1 MKIKILLAPSLIV
14 LIIVAIIWYVY
25 PAYTNGIDGVKEKNQ
40 KSLSQK
46 QLMEKLDSSSRN
58 AAKLVAELEIDSP
71 DNALVYGYIPKNKE
85 EERIIENLNVLAKDS
100 ALSVLNISVLEEKKD
115 SSASAQ
121 EATENVPVDP
131 FSAVNIT
138 APIQAPVTPKA
149 VPKSLKVSLSLVGDY
164 ANIKNLL
171 EKVQKLKRFNAVST
185 LEIKTLLKEDQSV
198 SESLQADIVLEFNY
212 LSELKR
218 LVDGDIN
225 NAVFSAG
232 AFSKTAIDKI
242 RDNRSI
248 EVSTVIPGEKGGNNP
263 FIIAK

>member
-40 KSLSQK
+40 KLLSQN
-46 QLMEKLDSSSRN
+46 QLMEKLDSSSNN
-58 AAKLVAELEIDSP
+58 AAKLVAELETDSP

-100 ALSVLNISVLEEKKD
+100 ALSVLNISILEEKKA
-115 SSASAQ
+115 SSASTQ
-121 EATENVPVDP
+121 EVVENVPVNP
-131 FSAVNIT
+131 FSAKSASPVK
-138 APIQAPVTPKA
+138 APVTPKA
-149 VPKSLKVSLSLVGDY
+149 VPSSLKVSLSLVGDY

-171 EKVQKLKRFNAVST
+171 EKVQKLKRFNTVSA

-198 SESLQADIVLEFNY
+198 SESLQADIILEFNY

-218 LVDGDIN
+218 LVDGDIDN
-225 NAVFSAG
+225 EVFSAG
-232 AFSKTAIDKI
+232 AFDKTAIDKI